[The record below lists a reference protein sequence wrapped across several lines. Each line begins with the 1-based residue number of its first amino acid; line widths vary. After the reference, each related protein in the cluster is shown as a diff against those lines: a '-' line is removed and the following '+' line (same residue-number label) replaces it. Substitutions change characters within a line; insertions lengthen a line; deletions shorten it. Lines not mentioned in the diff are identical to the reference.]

1 MALPSVSINAQ
12 SPPATLHNHYE
23 AHKFLRREAPGRLVN
38 IHGQRNI
45 LVSEDFIIGY
55 QVALEE
61 EVGDA
66 ASEIMY
72 RCGFE
77 WGRQDIAGFETR
89 FTEEFGRAPAD
100 AKFGMMLE
108 TWWWPLQAAGW
119 GAWRYDL
126 SHRKEGLVFVDL
138 FDSAVAKSIGNVGK
152 VVCHYYAGMFA
163 AVFGT
168 PEVPLVTEDL
178 PKRPT
183 SPYGALT
190 AAGLAGT
197 ALEPLSAHVDKMLVP
212 RGIHTVP
219 RGFGWDPVAGCD
231 HVKGVGHRLTARPLD
246 EGTLYATGASLDQVI
261 ATQLNDG
268 GTPAL
273 NLHVGYRYQG
283 TNGVV
288 SYTGA
293 NGPAVGE
300 NNPWLVYQ
308 DLMGLSNLDDVAIMR
323 LTARRESVLD
333 LVERDFNRI
342 GGGSIS
348 QADRAKLD
356 MHLTAIRDL
365 EVGMGEAGL
374 IPCMLDDGRVSELQA
389 LEGANVDA
397 DSEYKR
403 IGLLQMDILAL
414 ALACGANHAA
424 TLMWGS
430 EAGGPVFTWDGMSHQ
445 YNHHKL
451 SHGNTADDCSG
462 SAVDGYLD
470 MLFDID
476 RWYATQL
483 AYLLDQLDADRKS
496 VV

>member
-1 MALPSVSINAQ
+1 MKRRNFLRGAGGIAVALPMLESML
-12 SPPATLHNHYE
+12 P
-23 AHKFLRREAPGRLVN
+23 RRARAADDGTPR
-38 IHGQRNI
+38 R
-45 LVSEDFIIGY
+45 F
-55 QVALEE
+55 
-61 EVGDA
+61 VGFCCCNGV
-66 ASEIMY
+66 EI
-72 RCGFE
+72 
-77 WGRQDIAGFETR
+77 TR
-89 FTEEFGRAPAD
+89 F
-100 AKFGMMLE
+100 
-108 TWWWPLQAAGW
+108 W
-119 GAWRYDL
+119 
-126 SHRKEGLVFVDL
+126 
-138 FDSAVAKSIGNVGK
+138 
-152 VVCHYYAGMFA
+152 
-163 AVFGT
+163 
-168 PEVPLVTEDL
+168 
-178 PKRPT
+178 PT

-261 ATQLNDG
+261 ATQRNDG

-483 AYLLDQLDADRKS
+483 AYLLDQLDAYTEGDGTVLDHTAVMWTNNLSDGKAHHFMDMPYVMFGSCGGYLRTGQYIKVTAQDS
-496 VV
+496 TVNDVDAPHNKLLTTIANACGVTDDTGGPLTIFGDPAFAEAGEFDALKA